1 MKEATSIMH
10 LIIASIGM
18 LYIMFKTGEWI
29 TSMVAKE
36 WCKRRKESVKQK
48 AVNDLY
54 EAFELGK
61 ITPGETVKISR
72 TKDGLVIMM
81 YRAKTEV

>member
-1 MKEATSIMH
+1 MKEATTIMH

-18 LYIMFKTGEWI
+18 LYIMFKAGEWI
-29 TSMVAKE
+29 LSIVAKE

-54 EAFELGK
+54 DAFELSK
-61 ITPGETVKISR
+61 ITPGETVKIA
-72 TKDGLVIMM
+72 TKDSLVIMM
-81 YRAKTEV
+81 YREKTEV

>member
-18 LYIMFKTGEWI
+18 LYIMYKASEWI
-29 TSMVAKE
+29 VSVLAKE

-48 AVNDLY
+48 AVNDICD
-54 EAFELGK
+54 AFELGK
-61 ITPGETVKISR
+61 ITPGETVKIA
-72 TKDGLVIMM
+72 TKDSLVIMM
-81 YRAKTEV
+81 YREKTEV

>member
-18 LYIMFKTGEWI
+18 LYIMYKASEWI
-29 TSMVAKE
+29 VSVLAKA

-54 EAFELGK
+54 DAFELGE
-61 ITPGETVKISR
+61 ITPGETVKIA
-72 TKDGLVIMM
+72 TKDSLVIMM
-81 YRAKTEV
+81 YREKTEV

>member
-1 MKEATSIMH
+1 MKEATTIMH

-18 LYIMFKTGEWI
+18 LYIMYKASEWI
-29 TSMVAKE
+29 VSVLAKE

-54 EAFELGK
+54 DAF
-61 ITPGETVKISR
+61 
-72 TKDGLVIMM
+72 
-81 YRAKTEV
+81 